1 MFTEKDLAQFEKKG
15 ISLAQV
21 EEQIEKFKKG
31 FKYAELASAARL
43 SDGIVRFEDTEVNE
57 LIEYY
62 NEKSGAYKIVKFV
75 PASGAASRMFK
86 NLFAFKDDL
95 QSDDFDLEKCFED
108 QSFNSPYYFI
118 QNIQKF
124 AFYQDL
130 SSVLS
135 EQGMQIEDLLAEKNY
150 LTVISALLDESGL
163 NYGKLPKALLRFHSY
178 TDGAR
183 YAIEEHLV
191 EGVNYAADKDANV
204 YLHFTVSPEHINLFE
219 STLSSLVPDYEQ
231 KHEVKF
237 VIDYS
242 IQKPETDT
250 LAVDM
255 DNKPFREED
264 GEILFRPGGH
274 GALIQNMNDLQY
286 DIAFVKNIDNIVPD
300 HLRDT
305 TYQYKKVIGGH
316 LIKLVEEVNKSLE
329 ILSSGEYDDFWVDQV
344 LTPFIQNKLMIHLP
358 DQFGDFA
365 IQKKAE
371 FIANKLN
378 RPIRICGMVK
388 NEGEPGGGPFMV
400 NSYGELSLQI
410 VEKSQI
416 NEDDV
421 KQTEILSNA
430 THFNPVDLVCSL
442 KDYQGNAFDLLNYVD
457 DETAFISEKSKN
469 GKKLKAL
476 ELPGLWNGA
485 MADWITVFVEIP
497 IITFNPVKVVNDLLR
512 DTHQ

>member
-1 MFTEKDLAQFEKKG
+1 
-15 ISLAQV
+15 
-21 EEQIEKFKKG
+21 
-31 FKYAELASAARL
+31 
-43 SDGIVRFEDTEVNE
+43 
-57 LIEYY
+57 
-62 NEKSGAYKIVKFV
+62 
-75 PASGAASRMFK
+75 
-86 NLFAFKDDL
+86 
-95 QSDDFDLEKCFED
+95 
-108 QSFNSPYYFI
+108 
-118 QNIQKF
+118 
-124 AFYQDL
+124 
-130 SSVLS
+130 
-135 EQGMQIEDLLAEKNY
+135 
-150 LTVISALLDESGL
+150 
-163 NYGKLPKALLRFHSY
+163 
-178 TDGAR
+178 
-183 YAIEEHLV
+183 
-191 EGVNYAADKDANV
+191 
-204 YLHFTVSPEHINLFE
+204 
-219 STLSSLVPDYEQ
+219 LVPDYEQ

-316 LIKLVEEVNKSLE
+316 LIRLVEEVNKSLE
-329 ILSSGEYDDFWVDQV
+329 ILSSGDYDEFWVDQV

-358 DQFGDFA
+358 DQFEGFA

-421 KQTEILSNA
+421 KQIEILGNA